1 MHEGVSGATRSPFG
15 AWRSQVRI
23 DDVVGDV
30 IVLGEPWIDG
40 DDVYWLEGRPTEGG
54 RRVLVRAAA
63 DGSTADLTPP
73 PFNVRSR
80 VHEYGG
86 GSYVVARGIVVFSD
100 FGDGRL
106 YRLDPGATDAVPITP
121 AGPWRYADLRADL
134 PRRRF
139 YAVREDHS
147 AGDQAKA
154 VVNTIVAVPLDGGD
168 PTVLVS
174 GPDFVASPRLSP
186 DGARLAWLEWDHPD
200 MPWDATHL
208 RVAPIEADG
217 TLGASALAA
226 GGPDESIVQPEW
238 AQDGTLHLMSDR
250 SGWWNLYRLVDG
262 PRLEPL
268 APMEAEFADPAWIF
282 DRSSYGF
289 LTDGTIVAVARSG
302 GYDHLFHIAPGE
314 LIGEVEMPF
323 TELDAVRVGPGG
335 LVALA
340 GAPTD
345 PWVVARFDPETL
357 AVAGVLRRASSVTFD
372 PATISQPESIAF
384 PTNGD
389 GTAHALHYPPTN
401 PDFAGPD
408 GERPPLVVLSHG
420 GPTSN
425 TLTTLELS
433 RQFITSR
440 GIAVVDVDYG
450 GSTGYGREYRG
461 RLDGQWGI
469 VDVDDCIAAARF
481 LVERGDVDPDRLAI
495 EGGSAGGY
503 TTLAALAFRDVFT
516 AGISHY
522 GVGDM
527 ELLELKTHKFES
539 QYLHRLLAPYPE
551 AAALYRERSPIHA
564 ARDITS
570 PVLLLQGLDDRVV
583 PPSQAETMAA
593 ALAANGIPYAYLAF
607 EGEGHGFRGAHAIRR
622 TLEARLSFLGQ
633 VFGFEPADEVE
644 PLVMD
649 GLEAWRERRPPAA
662 AALVGEPL
670 PG

>member
-1 MHEGVSGATRSPFG
+1 MVDRTFAPYG
-15 AWRSQVRI
+15 AWRSQIRI

-30 IVLGEPWIDG
+30 ILLGEPWIDG
-40 DDVYWLEGRPTEGG
+40 DDVYWLEGRPAEGG

-86 GSYVVARGIVVFSD
+86 GSYVVTGGIVVFSD
-100 FGDGRL
+100 FSDGRL
-106 YRLDPGATDAVPITP
+106 YRLDPGATEAVAITP

-134 PRRRF
+134 ARRRF
-139 YAVREDHS
+139 YAVREDHT
-147 AGDQAKA
+147 AGDAAQA

-168 PTVLVS
+168 PAVLVS

-186 DGARLAWLEWDHPD
+186 DGAHLAWLEWDHPD
-200 MPWDATHL
+200 MPWDATRL
-208 RVAPIEADG
+208 RVAPIAADG
-217 TLGASALAA
+217 TLGASELAA

-238 AQDGTLHLMSDR
+238 APDGTLHLMSDR
-250 SGWWNLYRLVDG
+250 SSWWNLYRLVEG

-289 LTDGTIVAVARSG
+289 LADGTIIAVARTAG
-302 GYDHLFHIAPGE
+302 RDHLFHIAPGE
-314 LIGEVEMPF
+314 LIGEVDLPF
-323 TELDAVRVGPGG
+323 TELDAVRVGKHGV
-335 LVALA
+335 VALA

-357 AVAGVLRRASSVTFD
+357 AVAGVLRRASSVTLD
-372 PATISQPESIAF
+372 PATISQPEPIEF
-384 PTNGD
+384 PTTGER
-389 GTAHALHYPPTN
+389 TAYALYYPPTN

-408 GERPPLVVLSHG
+408 GERPPLVVLAHG

-450 GSTGYGREYRG
+450 GSTGHGREYRR
-461 RLDGQWGI
+461 RLDGGWGI
-469 VDVDDCIAAARF
+469 VDVEDCVAAARF
-481 LVERGDVDPDRLAI
+481 LVERGDVDPERLAI

-503 TTLAALAFRDVFT
+503 TTLAALAFRDVFA
-516 AGISHY
+516 AGISHF
-522 GVGDM
+522 GVGDLEM
-527 ELLELKTHKFES
+527 LELKTHKFES
-539 QYLHRLLAPYPE
+539 RYAHRLLAPYPE
-551 AAALYRERSPIHA
+551 AAALFRERSPIYA
-564 ARDITS
+564 AGDISS
-570 PVLLLQGLDDRVV
+570 PILMLQGLDDRVV

-593 ALAANGIPYAYLAF
+593 ALAGNGIPYALLAF

-633 VFGFEPADEVE
+633 VFGFEPADELE
-644 PLVMD
+644 PLEVT
-649 GLEAWRERRPPAA
+649 GLDAWRDRRDPAA
-662 AALVGEPL
+662 TAGDGSPAG
-670 PG
+670 